1 MAVLALVAA
10 ALAGCSGDDRDDG
23 SRDVGSVR
31 GDVIVTADRVFDG
44 RNVIGHGVVVLRGNR
59 VVAVGRQSDISAT
72 APKWIALGNATVLP
86 GFVDLHVHL
95 LGEGQRLSPVTT
107 VRDVGAQEEGLSLVR
122 NRRGEPRVF
131 YAGPLLTV
139 PGGYPTQFFGGRIAG
154 VVHNVA
160 EARAAVRRLARE
172 GATVIKVAV
181 EWGPGGD
188 WPVLSPTQLA
198 AIVDQAHALGL
209 PVTAH
214 TSSMAAARRA
224 FEAGVDELAHMP
236 CRGEDPTLMRD
247 LVANGIEIVGTLDVR
262 QGRCPVVAYARAF
275 VRAGGTLLYGSDYGN
290 PGISTGLDVNELRL
304 MVRAGLSTTEALTN
318 ATARAGEQLGVEK
331 LGTLTVG
338 APADVVGVDGNPFV
352 DLGQLRIPSLLVVR
366 GVLVVEGG
374 RIVLG

>member
-1 MAVLALVAA
+1 MAVLAIFAA
-10 ALAGCSGDDRDDG
+10 ALAGCGGDRGDHRSGK
-23 SRDVGSVR
+23 GSVA
-31 GDVIVTADRVFDG
+31 GDLIVTADRVFDG
-44 RNVIGHGVVVLRGNR
+44 RNVIGHGIVVLRGNR

-72 APKWIALGNATVLP
+72 APKRIALGNATALP

-95 LGEGQRLSPVTT
+95 LGEGQRLAPVTT

-122 NRRGEPRVF
+122 SRRGEPRVF

-160 EARAAVRRLARE
+160 EARAVVRRLARE

-181 EWGPGGD
+181 EWGPDGD

-198 AIVDQAHALGL
+198 AIVNQAHALGL

-247 LVANGIEIVGTLDVR
+247 LVARGVEIVGTLDVR
-262 QGRCPVVAYARAF
+262 QGRCPVVAYSRAF
-275 VRAGGTLLYGSDYGN
+275 VRAGGALLYGSDYGN

-304 MVRAGLSTTEALTN
+304 MVRAGLSTREALTN

-338 APADVVGVDGNPFV
+338 APADVVGADGNPFV
-352 DLGQLRIPSLLVVR
+352 DLGRLGIPSLLVVR